1 MNYNRLKQLG
11 LGFIKKLLL
20 KMMPNAKFNIKIVIF
35 ALQSFHLLVDCKSTP
50 GFEEKADTFSVFDA
64 NKEKWMIFPSKSSVC
79 GMACQ

>member
-20 KMMPNAKFNIKIVIF
+20 KMMPNAKLNIKIVI
-35 ALQSFHLLVDCKSTP
+35 LLCSHFNLPVDCKSKP

>member
-20 KMMPNAKFNIKIVIF
+20 KMMPNAKYQNSNF
-35 ALQSFHLLVDCKSTP
+35 ALQSFYLHIDCKSKP